1 MRQRIVLTV
10 ALKVTDNEA
19 LSALEAL
26 QTKMGMAD
34 SVVGLAREVQ
44 WELDVE
50 ADGPESALRVVTE
63 IVKRTNVF
71 LNPNKHR
78 STLTSVPHAW
88 DGLDDDEVAILVSD
102 RDGAESLAAIAA
114 GSRIGVTGLRKATRR
129 IRWRVRLAEAPSRE
143 QPGLLALM
151 RKIGVASD
159 RGTGLLSNPHS
170 QTALVAFPW
179 GEEKTLEPS

>member
-1 MRQRIVLTV
+1 MIERVVLTV

-26 QTKMGMAD
+26 QTKMDMAD
-34 SVVGLAREVQ
+34 SVVGLVREVQ
-44 WELDVE
+44 WELEVE

-63 IVKRTNVF
+63 IVERTNVF
-71 LNPNKHR
+71 MNPNKHR

-88 DGLDDDEVAILVSD
+88 DGLDDDEIAILVTD
-102 RDGAESLAAIAA
+102 RDGAESLAALAA
-114 GSRIGVTGLRKATRR
+114 ASRIGVTGLIRARRR
-129 IRWRVRLAEAPSRE
+129 IRWRVRLAEAPSRA
-143 QPGLLALM
+143 QPGLLPLL
-151 RKIGVASD
+151 RKIGIASD

-179 GEEKTLEPS
+179 GEEKPLEA

>member
-1 MRQRIVLTV
+1 MIQRVVLTV
-10 ALKVTDNEA
+10 ALKVTDNET

-26 QTKMGMAD
+26 QTKMDMAD
-34 SVVGLAREVQ
+34 SVVDLAREVQ

-50 ADGPESALRVVTE
+50 AGGAESALRIVTE
-63 IVKRTNVF
+63 IVERTNVF

-78 STLTSVPHAW
+78 STLTTVPHAW
-88 DGLDDDEVAILVSD
+88 EGLGENEVAILVTD
-102 RDGAESLAAIAA
+102 RDGAESLAVLAA
-114 GSRIGVTGLRKATRR
+114 ASRIGVTGLRKAERR
-129 IRWRVRLAEAPSRE
+129 IRWRVRLAETPSRE
-143 QPGLLALM
+143 QPGLLPLL

-179 GEEKTLEPS
+179 GEEKPLEA